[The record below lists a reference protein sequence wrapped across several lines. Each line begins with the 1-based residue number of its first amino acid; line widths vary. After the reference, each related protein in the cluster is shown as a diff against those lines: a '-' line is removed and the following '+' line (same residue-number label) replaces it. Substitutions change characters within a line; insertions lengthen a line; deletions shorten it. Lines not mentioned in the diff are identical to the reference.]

1 MRIRKIIIIIVRVRL
16 LSDNSRGGRE
26 REDVVVITVESVHMV
41 VIGTVRVHVSVCVA
55 N

>member
-1 MRIRKIIIIIVRVRL
+1 MSGYFLTIAVE
-16 LSDNSRGGRE
+16 GE